1 MGDWNY
7 DDLLTQLRAMQG
19 RGPREEVAARVP
31 ALGIV
36 LKIRREELD
45 LFVRVLEVMTPSE
58 LRIPELVEGAR
69 GVERRRR
76 IAATSGATEEDVE
89 RFTQT
94 FLKLLEEVARV
105 GKKGGP

>member
-1 MGDWNY
+1 VGDWNY
-7 DDLLTQLRAMQG
+7 DDLLTQLRAM
-19 RGPREEVAARVP
+19 RDSGPSEEVSAKVP
-31 ALGIV
+31 ALGVV

-45 LFVRVLEVMTPSE
+45 LFIRVLEVMTPTE

-69 GVERRRR
+69 GAERRKR
-76 IAATSGATEEDVE
+76 IASDCGATEEDVE